1 MSRLEVKSYQTQ
13 PIAIFKIRLSSKQ
26 HQYRSRRADCDKIK
40 SAFDQVHDPLCPHE
54 AGRAVNMSRFKT

>member
-1 MSRLEVKSYQTQ
+1 MSRLEVKFSQTHT
-13 PIAIFKIRLSSKQ
+13 IATFKIRLSSKQ
-26 HQYRSRRADCDKIK
+26 HQYRSQRAACDKIK